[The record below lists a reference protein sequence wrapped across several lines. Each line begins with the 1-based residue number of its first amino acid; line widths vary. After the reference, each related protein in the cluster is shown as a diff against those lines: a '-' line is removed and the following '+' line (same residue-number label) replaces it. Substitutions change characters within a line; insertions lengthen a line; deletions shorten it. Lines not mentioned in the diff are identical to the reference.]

1 MLLEQPGVL
10 FSVEEEGNGFV
21 RALCVL
27 CSQHPVQVYAL
38 LTCRAFCVVMSPTI
52 VRTPLTA
59 LMGTRSM
66 PMIRLLIG
74 MVF

>member
-1 MLLEQPGVL
+1 ML
-10 FSVEEEGNGFV
+10 
-21 RALCVL
+21 R
-27 CSQHPVQVYAL
+27 
-38 LTCRAFCVVMSPTI
+38 TCRAFWVVMSPTM

-74 MVF
+74 MVFCATCSQPPAHAVLRWKHIETLATNSETSKGQKSR